1 MSEDKPNAS
10 GSPGPFDVP
19 TIKSLVDMMSE
30 HNISE
35 IDLRQGNQRIR
46 LVRGGT
52 IPMAVQATPAQSLP
66 APSPAATPT
75 ADTPA
80 NAPAASTPSKTL
92 YEVKSPTPGTFYSR
106 PKPDEAPYV
115 KKGSKVDPETT
126 VGLIEAMKVYT
137 EIPAEVSG
145 VVAEILV
152 QNGQPVEYNTVLF
165 RIDTGG

>member
-1 MSEDKPNAS
+1 MSEELPNTS

-19 TIKSLVDMMSE
+19 TVQSLVNMMSE
-30 HNISE
+30 HDISE
-35 IDLRQGNQRIR
+35 IDLREGNQRIR

-52 IPMAVQATPAQSLP
+52 VSMAMQTVPQLPMAGAVQAHPIVAES
-66 APSPAATPT
+66 
-75 ADTPA
+75 
-80 NAPAASTPSKTL
+80 AASSPPPQPSSKTL
-92 YEVKSPTPGTFYSR
+92 YEVKSPTPGTFYAR

-115 KKGSKVDPETT
+115 KQGSKVEPETT

-165 RIDTGG
+165 RIDTGA